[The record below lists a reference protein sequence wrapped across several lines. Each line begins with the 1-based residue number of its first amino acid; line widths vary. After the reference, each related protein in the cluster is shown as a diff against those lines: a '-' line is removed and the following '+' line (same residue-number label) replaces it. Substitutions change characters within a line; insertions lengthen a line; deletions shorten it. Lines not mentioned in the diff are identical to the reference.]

1 MPVYIYIYG
10 PIYIY
15 MYVCM
20 YEDPIP
26 CPLSS
31 LCLCLHFR
39 DLEVTAGGSGFV
51 LAATALEDPVNG
63 NLKYKII
70 KEAMLFTIDPYYG
83 NLK

>member
-1 MPVYIYIYG
+1 M
-10 PIYIY
+10 
-15 MYVCM
+15 
-20 YEDPIP
+20 
-26 CPLSS
+26 
-31 LCLCLHFR
+31 
-39 DLEVTAGGSGFV
+39 